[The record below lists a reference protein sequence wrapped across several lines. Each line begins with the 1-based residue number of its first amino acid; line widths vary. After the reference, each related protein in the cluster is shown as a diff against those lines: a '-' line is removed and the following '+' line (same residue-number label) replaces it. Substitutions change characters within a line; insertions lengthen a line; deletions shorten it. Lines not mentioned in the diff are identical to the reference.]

1 LKADIDNE
9 RQAMEDAFMKK
20 EQMLKSRDLHLED
33 QKKLIAELQRKS
45 EQGSQQMQVVPGLI
59 LKSWNCPEVM
69 IRFYPTHV
77 ACRIFQTV
85 DRKEASL
92 EQ

>member
-45 EQGSQQMQVVPGLI
+45 E
-59 LKSWNCPEVM
+59 
-69 IRFYPTHV
+69 
-77 ACRIFQTV
+77 
-85 DRKEASL
+85 
-92 EQ
+92 